1 MVLHVKFQSEKVRRF
16 EAALGYVPGST
27 RVVPQ
32 LNATIQYLGTTEA
45 PGNVYVVRVKKLD

>member
-1 MVLHVKFQSEKVRRF
+1 MLHVKFQSEKVRRF